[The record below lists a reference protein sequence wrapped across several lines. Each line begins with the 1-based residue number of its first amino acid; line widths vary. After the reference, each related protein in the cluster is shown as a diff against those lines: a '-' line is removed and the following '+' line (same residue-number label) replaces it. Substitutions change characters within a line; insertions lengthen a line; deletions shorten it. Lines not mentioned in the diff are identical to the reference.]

1 MKRNGS
7 GKLDI
12 TDEDLESSALARFFE
27 EDILSVHLKEGCTPM
42 AKRGSVEAV
51 RLVTIGDEPLEL
63 AQLDAI
69 MDEVMD
75 LVLRH
80 RGSSVE
86 IEHEGS
92 LVVQMGPY
100 RIAAASP
107 PFSDGMEVTA
117 VKQVR
122 QLDLDEYD
130 LDPELVSHLEDYHR
144 GVLVSGR
151 PGDGKTTFARAV
163 AMHLRG
169 LGAIV
174 KTMESPRDM
183 VLPDDVTQY
192 APLEGSWELTA
203 ELLLMVRP
211 DFVVFD
217 EVRKTEDFQVYA
229 DMRLAGVGL
238 VGVVHANSA
247 INAVQRLIGRVELG
261 LLPQIVDTVLH
272 LHKGYVESA
281 LRLVPTVKVPEGMFE
296 QDLARP
302 VVVAQDLHTGEP
314 RFEMYTYGDQLVVM
328 PINSGGDG
336 GGGGRGRGG
345 STPGVT
351 ARRQVTEED
360 IIETLEALVTGP
372 VDVVMPFPGRARVY
386 VEPGDASAIIGRGGS
401 TVKELEREL
410 GVRIDVVSD
419 RDDGGGGRGRGG
431 SGGRSGGRSSGGG
444 GGRSGG
450 GGGGGRQRVVDIS
463 SRETKNNVT
472 LYVPGKYQGRLADV
486 EVDGHVVGSS
496 RVTKRGAVR
505 FAKRSRAG
513 KAVLG
518 AMDTGADIVVEL

>member
-1 MKRNGS
+1 MRRS
-7 GKLDI
+7 DTDKLEV
-12 TDEDLESSALARFFE
+12 TDEDIEASALAMYFE
-27 EDILSVHLKEGCTPM
+27 EDVLSVHLKEDCLPM

-51 RLVTIGDEPLEL
+51 RLVAIGEEPLERV
-63 AQLDAI
+63 QLHAI

-80 RGSSVE
+80 KGSQVE

-92 LVVQMGPY
+92 MVVQMGPY

-117 VKQVR
+117 VKQVC
-122 QLDLDEYD
+122 QLELDEYD
-130 LDPELVSHLEDYHR
+130 LDPELVKHLEDYHR

-163 AMHLRG
+163 AVHLRG
-169 LGAIV
+169 LGAVV

-217 EVRKTEDFQVYA
+217 EVRKTEDFSVYA

-238 VGVVHANSA
+238 IGVVHANSA

-272 LHKGYVESA
+272 LRKGAIEDT

-302 VVVAQDLHTGEP
+302 VVVVEDMRSGEA
-314 RFEMYTYGDQLVVM
+314 RYEMYTYGDQLVVM
-328 PINSGGDG
+328 PITTSGPSSGGP
-336 GGGGRGRGG
+336 GGRTR
-345 STPGVT
+345 GVT
-351 ARRQVTEED
+351 ARRQPTEQD
-360 IIETLEALVTGP
+360 VAEALSPLVTGP
-372 VDVVMPFPGRARVY
+372 IDVEMPFPGRVRVY
-386 VEPGDASAIIGRGGS
+386 VEPEDASAIIGRGGR
-401 TVKELEREL
+401 TVRDLEREL
-410 GVRIDVVSD
+410 GLRIDVITD
-419 RDDGGGGRGRGG
+419 REGT
-431 SGGRSGGRSSGGG
+431 
-444 GGRSGG
+444 
-450 GGGGGRQRVVDIS
+450 GGGGGRQRIS
-463 SRETKNNVT
+463 DLSTRETKNNVT
-472 LYVPGKYQGRLADV
+472 IYVPSRYQGRLADV
-486 EVDGHVVGSS
+486 LVDGRTVGSA
-496 RVTKRGAVR
+496 RVTKRGAIR
-505 FAKRSRAG
+505 FAKRSRPGRAILSG
-513 KAVLG
+513 LG
-518 AMDTGADIVVEL
+518 SGADIVVEV

>member
-1 MKRNGS
+1 MRRS
-7 GKLDI
+7 DTGKLEVTEEDI
-12 TDEDLESSALARFFE
+12 EGSALARYFG
-27 EDILSVHLKEGCTPM
+27 EDVLSVHLKEDCLPM

-51 RLVTIGDEPLEL
+51 ELVAIGDEPLDRARL
-63 AQLDAI
+63 HTL

-75 LVLRH
+75 LVHRH
-80 RGSSVE
+80 KGSQVE

-92 LVVQMGPY
+92 VVVQMGPY

-122 QLDLDEYD
+122 QLDLEEYD

-163 AMHLRG
+163 AMHLRDM
-169 LGAIV
+169 GAVV

-203 ELLLMVRP
+203 DLLLMVRP

-217 EVRKTEDFQVYA
+217 EVRKTEDFGVYA

-238 VGVVHANSA
+238 IGVVHANSA

-272 LHKGYVESA
+272 LRKGAIEEA

-302 VVVAQDLHTGEP
+302 VVVVEDMRSGQP
-314 RFEMYTYGDQLVVM
+314 RYEMYTYGDQLVVM
-328 PINSGGDG
+328 PIETGGSGGG
-336 GGGGRGRGG
+336 RGGGRGRG
-345 STPGVT
+345 VQ
-351 ARRQVTEED
+351 ARRQVGEQD
-360 IIETLEALVTGP
+360 VADTLRALVAGP
-372 VDVVMPFPGRARVY
+372 LEVEMPFPGRARVY
-386 VEPGDASAIIGRGGS
+386 VEPEDASAIIGRGGS
-401 TVKELEREL
+401 TVKDLEREL
-410 GVRIDVVSD
+410 GVRIEVISD
-419 RDDGGGGRGRGG
+419 RDGGGSR
-431 SGGRSGGRSSGGG
+431 
-444 GGRSGG
+444 
-450 GGGGGRQRVVDIS
+450 GGRQTISDIS
-463 SRETKNNVT
+463 TRETKNNVT
-472 LYVPGKYQGRLADV
+472 IYVPSRHQGRLADV
-486 EVDGHVVGSS
+486 LVDGQPVGST
-496 RVTKRGAVR
+496 RVTKRGAIR
-505 FAKRSRAG
+505 FAKRSRPGRAIMAG
-513 KAVLG
+513 LG
-518 AMDTGADIVVEL
+518 SGADIVVEL

>member
-1 MKRNGS
+1 MTGGRRGPN
-7 GKLDI
+7 DA
-12 TDEDLESSALARFFE
+12 TDEDLERSELAGYFG
-27 EDILSVHLKEGCTPM
+27 DDVLSVHLKEGVRPK
-42 AKRGSVEAV
+42 AKVGSVESV
-51 RLVTIGDEPLEL
+51 ELQDIGDTPLERSDL
-63 AQLDAI
+63 HRI

-75 LVLRH
+75 LVMRH
-80 RGSSVE
+80 GGSSLE

-92 LVVQMGPY
+92 RVVQMGPY

-107 PFSDGMEVTA
+107 PFSDGMEITA

-122 QLDLDEYD
+122 QLDLAEYD
-130 LDPELVSHLEDYHR
+130 IDPRLVSHLEDYHR

-169 LGAIV
+169 LGAVV

-217 EVRKTEDFQVYA
+217 EVRKTSDFEVYA

-238 VGVVHANSA
+238 IGVVHANSA

-272 LHKGYVESA
+272 LRKGRVEEA
-281 LRLVPTVKVPEGMFE
+281 LSLVPTVKVPEGMFE

-302 VVVAQDLHTGEP
+302 VVVVEDMLTGAA

-328 PINSGGDG
+328 PLAEGR
-336 GGGGRGRGG
+336 GGGRGSVHGA
-345 STPGVT
+345 TP
-351 ARRQVTEED
+351 RRVVTEDEVA
-360 IIETLEALVTGP
+360 ETLQALVTGP
-372 VDVVMPFPGRARVY
+372 LEVEMPFPGRARVY
-386 VEPGDASAIIGRGGS
+386 VEPQDAAAIIGRGGS
-401 TVKELEREL
+401 TIRDLEREL
-410 GVRIDVVSD
+410 GVKIDVVSD
-419 RDDGGGGRGRGG
+419 RDGDQGGR
-431 SGGRSGGRSSGGG
+431 
-444 GGRSGG
+444 
-450 GGGGGRQRVVDIS
+450 GGGRQRIMDFS
-463 SRETKNNVT
+463 TRETKNNVT
-472 LYVPGKYQGRLADV
+472 LYVSNRHQGRMAEV
-486 EVDGHVVGSS
+486 EVEGRVVGST
-496 RVTKRGAVR
+496 RVTKRGAIR
-505 FAKRSRAG
+505 FAKRSRTGRAIVD
-513 KAVLG
+513 AL
-518 AMDTGADIVVEL
+518 DSGADIVIEI

>member
-1 MKRNGS
+1 MRDGS
-7 GKLDI
+7 NGKLEV
-12 TDEDLESSALARFFE
+12 TDEDIELSALASYFE
-27 EDILSVHLKEGCTPM
+27 KDVLSVHLKEGCLPM

-51 RLVTIGDEPLEL
+51 ELVKIGDTPLQRADL
-63 AQLDAI
+63 HSI

-75 LVLRH
+75 LVMRH

-92 LVVQMGPY
+92 MVVQMGPY

-117 VKQVR
+117 VKQVC
-122 QLDLDEYD
+122 QLDLEEYD
-130 LDPELVSHLEDYHR
+130 LDPRLVSHLEDYHR

-169 LGAIV
+169 LGAVV

-217 EVRKTEDFQVYA
+217 EVRKTGDFQVYA

-238 VGVVHANSA
+238 IGVVHANSA

-261 LLPQIVDTVLH
+261 LLPQVVDTVLH
-272 LHKGYVESA
+272 LNKGQIEDA
-281 LRLVPTVKVPEGMFE
+281 LCLVPTVKVPEGMFE

-302 VVVAQDLHTGEP
+302 VVVVEDMATGAP

-328 PINSGGDG
+328 PIQS
-336 GGGGRGRGG
+336 GGGRQGG
-345 STPGVT
+345 TGPGVT
-351 ARRQVTEED
+351 ARKQVTEED
-360 IIETLEALVTGP
+360 VMEVMQALVTGP
-372 VDVVMPFPGRARVY
+372 LDVEIAFPGRARVY
-386 VEPGDASAIIGRGGS
+386 VEPGDASAIIGRGGR
-401 TVKELEREL
+401 TIKELEREL
-410 GVRIDVVSD
+410 GIRIDVVSD
-419 RDDGGGGRGRGG
+419 ADTGGARRG
-431 SGGRSGGRSSGGG
+431 S
-444 GGRSGG
+444 RSGG
-450 GGGGGRQRVVDIS
+450 GGGVGGGGGGSRQRIVDFS
-463 SRETKNNVT
+463 TRETKNNVT
-472 LYVPGKYQGRLADV
+472 LYVPSRYQGRQAEV

-505 FAKRSRAG
+505 FAKRSRPG
-513 KAVLG
+513 KAILDGMDMG
-518 AMDTGADIVVEL
+518 ASIVVEL

>member
-1 MKRNGS
+1 MRRNDS
-7 GKLDI
+7 GKI
-12 TDEDLESSALARFFE
+12 EVTDEDVERSALAQYFG
-27 EDILSVHLKEGCTPM
+27 EDVLSVHLKEGCLPM

-51 RLVTIGDEPLEL
+51 ELVAIGDEEL
-63 AQLDAI
+63 DRADLHDL

-75 LVLRH
+75 LVMRH
-80 RGSSVE
+80 RGSQVE

-92 LVVQMGPY
+92 MVVQMGPY

-117 VKQVR
+117 VRQVR
-122 QLDLDEYD
+122 QLELDEYD
-130 LDPELVSHLEDYHR
+130 LDQELVERLEDYHR

-163 AMHLRG
+163 AMHLHG
-169 LGAIV
+169 QGAVV

-272 LHKGYVESA
+272 LNKGRVEDA
-281 LRLVPTVKVPEGMFE
+281 LQLVPTVKVPEGMFE

-302 VVVAQDLHTGEP
+302 VVVVEDLRTGTP

-328 PINSGGDG
+328 PIRAGPGSGGS
-336 GGGGRGRGG
+336 RSTG
-345 STPGVT
+345 SHGVT
-351 ARRQVTEED
+351 ARRQVTEAEVA
-360 IIETLEALVTGP
+360 ETLQSLVTGP
-372 VDVVMPFPGRARVY
+372 MDVEMPIPGRARVH
-386 VEPGDASAIIGRGGS
+386 VEPADASAIIGRGGR

-410 GVRIDVVSD
+410 GIRIDVVSQ
-419 RDDGGGGRGRGG
+419 REEGGRARI
-431 SGGRSGGRSSGGG
+431 
-444 GGRSGG
+444 
-450 GGGGGRQRVVDIS
+450 VDFS
-463 SRETKNNVT
+463 TRETKNNVT
-472 LYVPGKYQGRLADV
+472 LYVPGRYQGRLADV
-486 EVDGHVVGSS
+486 EVDGQVVGSA
-496 RVTKRGAVR
+496 RVTKRGAIR
-505 FAKRSRAG
+505 FAKRSRPGRAILAG
-513 KAVLG
+513 L
-518 AMDTGADIVVEL
+518 DSGADIVVEL

>member
-1 MKRNGS
+1 MRKNSS
-7 GKLDI
+7 GKLEV
-12 TDEDLESSALARFFE
+12 TDEDIERSTLALYFE
-27 EDILSVHLKEGCTPM
+27 EDVLSVHLKEGCLPM
-42 AKRGSVEAV
+42 AKRGSVESV
-51 RLVTIGDEPLEL
+51 ELVQIGDTPLERTDL
-63 AQLDAI
+63 HDL
-69 MDEVMD
+69 MDQVMD
-75 LVLRH
+75 MVMRH

-92 LVVQMGPY
+92 MVVQMGPY

-122 QLDLDEYD
+122 QLELDEYD
-130 LDPELVSHLEDYHR
+130 LDPQLVSHLEDYHR

-169 LGAIV
+169 LGAVV

-217 EVRKTEDFQVYA
+217 EVRKTEDFGVYA

-272 LHKGYVESA
+272 LSKGAIEEA

-302 VVVAQDLHTGEP
+302 VVVVEDLHSGEP
-314 RFEMYTYGDQLVVM
+314 RYEMYTYGDQLVVM
-328 PINSGGDG
+328 PIRSGGSG
-336 GGGGRGRGG
+336 VRGG
-345 STPGVT
+345 ADHGV
-351 ARRQVTEED
+351 APRRVVTEAEVA
-360 IIETLEALVTGP
+360 ETLRSMVAGP
-372 VDVVMPFPGRARVY
+372 LEVEMPYPGRARVY
-386 VEPGDASAIIGRGGS
+386 VESGDASAIIGRGGR
-401 TVKELEREL
+401 TIKELEREL

-419 RDDGGGGRGRGG
+419 RPD
-431 SGGRSGGRSSGGG
+431 GG

-450 GGGGGRQRVVDIS
+450 GTQRVVDLS
-463 SRETKNNVT
+463 TRETKNNVT
-472 LYVPGKYQGRLADV
+472 LYVPGRYQGRLADV
-486 EVDGHVVGSS
+486 VVDGQVVGSS
-496 RVTKRGAVR
+496 RVTKRGAIR

-513 KAVLG
+513 RAILKG
-518 AMDTGADIVVEL
+518 MDSGADIAVDL

>member
-1 MKRNGS
+1 MRKNSS
-7 GKLDI
+7 GKLEV
-12 TDEDLESSALARFFE
+12 TDEDLEGSTLARYFE
-27 EDILSVHLKEGCTPM
+27 EDILSVHLKEGCLPM
-42 AKRGSVEAV
+42 AKRGSVESV
-51 RLVTIGDEPLEL
+51 ELVEIGDVPLERTDL
-63 AQLDAI
+63 HDL
-69 MDEVMD
+69 MDQVMD
-75 LVLRH
+75 IVMRH

-92 LVVQMGPY
+92 IVVQMGPY

-122 QLDLDEYD
+122 QLELDEYD
-130 LDPELVSHLEDYHR
+130 LDPELVDHLEDYHR

-169 LGAIV
+169 KGAVV

-203 ELLLMVRP
+203 DLLLMVRP

-272 LHKGYVESA
+272 LRKGSIEDA

-302 VVVAQDLHTGEP
+302 VVVVEDLHSGEP

-328 PINSGGDG
+328 PIQSD
-336 GGGGRGRGG
+336 GGGGRGGA
-345 STPGVT
+345 SHGV
-351 ARRQVTEED
+351 APRRVVTEREVE
-360 IIETLEALVTGP
+360 ETLRALVAGP
-372 VDVVMPFPGRARVY
+372 LEVEMPYPGRARVH
-386 VEPGDASAIIGRGGS
+386 VESADASAIIGRGGR
-401 TVKELEREL
+401 TIKELEREL

-419 RDDGGGGRGRGG
+419 RDDGGGGRREGA
-431 SGGRSGGRSSGGG
+431 GGG
-444 GGRSGG
+444 G
-450 GGGGGRQRVVDIS
+450 QRVVDLS
-463 SRETKNNVT
+463 TRETKNNVT
-472 LYVPGKYQGRLADV
+472 LYVPGRYQGRLADV
-486 EVDGHVVGSS
+486 VVDGQVVGSS
-496 RVTKRGAVR
+496 RVTKRGAIR

-513 KAVLG
+513 RAILKG
-518 AMDTGADIVVEL
+518 MDSGADIFVEV

>member
-1 MKRNGS
+1 MREGRS
-7 GKLDI
+7 GKVDV
-12 TDEDLESSALARFFE
+12 TDEDIERSTLAGYFE
-27 EDILSVHLKEGCTPM
+27 EDVLSVHLKEGCLPM

-51 RLVTIGDEPLEL
+51 ELVKIGDVQLERADL
-63 AQLDAI
+63 HNI

-75 LVLRH
+75 LVMRH

-122 QLDLDEYD
+122 QLELDEYD
-130 LDPELVSHLEDYHR
+130 LDPQLVTHLEDYHR

-163 AMHLRG
+163 AMHLRN
-169 LGAIV
+169 LGAVV

-229 DMRLAGVGL
+229 DMRLAGMGL
-238 VGVVHANSA
+238 IGVVHANSA

-272 LHKGYVESA
+272 LNKGTIESA

-302 VVVAQDLHTGEP
+302 VVVVEDLRSGEP
-314 RFEMYTYGDQLVVM
+314 RYEMYTYGDQLVVM
-328 PINSGGDG
+328 PILDSGR
-336 GGGGRGRGG
+336 GGGRGDGRGG
-345 STPGVT
+345 RTHGVA
-351 ARRQVTEED
+351 ARKAVTEDD
-360 IIETLEALVTGP
+360 ITETLQALVAGP
-372 VDVVMPFPGRARVY
+372 LEVEMPYPGRARVY
-386 VEPGDASAIIGRGGS
+386 VEPQDASAIIGRGGR
-401 TVKELEREL
+401 TIKELEREL

-419 RDDGGGGRGRGG
+419 KDPFRGG
-431 SGGRSGGRSSGGG
+431 PDD
-444 GGRSGG
+444 
-450 GGGGGRQRVVDIS
+450 GGGRQRIVEFS
-463 SRETKNNVT
+463 TRETKNNVT
-472 LYVPGKYQGRLADV
+472 LYVPGRYQGRLADV

-513 KAVLG
+513 RAILSGLG
-518 AMDTGADIVVEL
+518 SGADIVVEV

>member
-1 MKRNGS
+1 MASDGGTVRSDGS
-7 GKLDI
+7 GKLEV
-12 TDEDLESSALARFFE
+12 TDEDLERSVLAQYFE
-27 EDILSVHLKEGCTPM
+27 EDVLSVHLKEGVPPM
-42 AKRGSVEAV
+42 AKRGSVESV
-51 RLVTIGDEPLEL
+51 QLVQLAEEPLER
-63 AQLDAI
+63 AQLHAI

-75 LVLRH
+75 LVPRH

-122 QLDLDEYD
+122 QLELDEYD
-130 LDPELVSHLEDYHR
+130 LDPQLVAHLEDYHR

-163 AMHLRG
+163 AMHLRDM
-169 LGAIV
+169 GAVV

-272 LHKGYVESA
+272 LNKGSIESA
-281 LRLVPTVKVPEGMFE
+281 LGLVPTVKVPEGMFE

-302 VVVAQDLHTGEP
+302 VVVVQDLATGVP
-314 RFEMYTYGDQLVVM
+314 RFELYTYGDQLVVM
-328 PINSGGDG
+328 PIQSGGG
-336 GGGGRGRGG
+336 ASSANG
-345 STPGVT
+345 PGVA
-351 ARRQVTEED
+351 ARRQVTEDEVV
-360 IIETLEALVTGP
+360 ETLESLVTGP
-372 VDVVMPFPGRARVY
+372 VEVEMPYPGRARVF
-386 VEPGDASAIIGRGGS
+386 VEPGDASAIIGRGGT

-419 RDDGGGGRGRGG
+419 GADRGGRGRGAA
-431 SGGRSGGRSSGGG
+431 RRGGG
-444 GGRSGG
+444 GGN
-450 GGGGGRQRVVDIS
+450 QRVTDFS
-463 SRETKNNVT
+463 SRETKNNIT
-472 LYVPGKYQGRLADV
+472 LYVPGRFQGKQADV
-486 EVDGHVVGSS
+486 EVDGRVVGSS

-513 KAVLG
+513 RAIMDGLG
-518 AMDTGADIVVEL
+518 SGADIVVVL

>member
-1 MKRNGS
+1 MARNGASMRKNSS
-7 GKLDI
+7 GKI
-12 TDEDLESSALARFFE
+12 EVTDEDIEKSTLARYFE
-27 EDILSVHLKEGCTPM
+27 EDVLSVHLKEGCPPM
-42 AKRGSVEAV
+42 AKRGSVESV
-51 RLVTIGDEPLEL
+51 ELVTIGEVPLERSEL
-63 AQLDAI
+63 HTL
-69 MDEVMD
+69 MDQVID
-75 LVLRH
+75 LVMRH

-92 LVVQMGPY
+92 MVVQMGPY

-122 QLDLDEYD
+122 QLELDEYG
-130 LDPELVSHLEDYHR
+130 LDQELVSHLEDYHR

-169 LGAIV
+169 LGAVV

-238 VGVVHANSA
+238 IGVVHANSA

-272 LHKGYVESA
+272 LRKGAIEDA

-302 VVVAQDLHTGEP
+302 VVVVEDLHTGEP

-328 PINSGGDG
+328 PIVTGGA
-336 GGGGRGRGG
+336 GRGG
-345 STPGVT
+345 SSSRGVT
-351 ARRQVTEED
+351 ARKVVTEAEVED
-360 IIETLEALVTGP
+360 TLRALVAGP
-372 VDVVMPFPGRARVY
+372 LEVEMPYPGRARVY
-386 VEPGDASAIIGRGGS
+386 VESSDASAIIGRGGR
-401 TVKELEREL
+401 TIKELEREL

-419 RDDGGGGRGRGG
+419 RTE
-431 SGGRSGGRSSGGG
+431 GGG
-444 GGRSGG
+444 GGRASGG
-450 GGGGGRQRVVDIS
+450 GPQRVTDIS
-463 SRETKNNVT
+463 TRETKNNVT
-472 LYVPGKYQGRLADV
+472 LYVPGRYQGRLADV
-486 EVDGHVVGSS
+486 VVDGQVVGSS
-496 RVTKRGAVR
+496 RVTKRGAIR

-513 KAVLG
+513 RAILKG
-518 AMDTGADIVVEL
+518 MDAGSDIFVEL

>member
-1 MKRNGS
+1 MRRNSS
-7 GKLDI
+7 GKLEV
-12 TDEDLESSALARFFE
+12 TDEDVERSTLASYFG
-27 EDILSVHLKEGCTPM
+27 EDVLSVHLKEGCLPM
-42 AKRGSVEAV
+42 AKRGSVESV
-51 RLVTIGDEPLEL
+51 ELVAIGDAELERAEL
-63 AQLDAI
+63 HAL

-80 RGSSVE
+80 RGSQVE

-92 LVVQMGPY
+92 MVVQMGPY

-122 QLDLDEYD
+122 QLELDEYD
-130 LDPELVSHLEDYHR
+130 LDPDLVARLEDYHR

-163 AMHLRG
+163 AMHLHEQ
-169 LGAIV
+169 GAVV

-217 EVRKTEDFQVYA
+217 EVRKTEDFSVYA

-238 VGVVHANSA
+238 IGVVHANSA

-272 LHKGYVESA
+272 LNKGSVADA
-281 LRLVPTVKVPEGMFE
+281 LQLVPTVKVPEGMFE

-302 VVVAQDLHTGEP
+302 VVVVEDLVTGTP

-328 PINSGGDG
+328 PIRS
-336 GGGGRGRGG
+336 GGGGRTGG
-345 STPGVT
+345 SSGVT
-351 ARRQVTEED
+351 ARRQVTED
-360 IIETLEALVTGP
+360 DVADTLRSLVTGP
-372 VDVVMPFPGRARVY
+372 MEVDMPVPGRARVH
-386 VEPGDASAIIGRGGS
+386 VEPGDASAIIGRGGR
-401 TVKELEREL
+401 TIKELEREL
-410 GVRIDVVSD
+410 GVRIDVVSQ
-419 RDDGGGGRGRGG
+419 RDGGGG
-431 SGGRSGGRSSGGG
+431 
-444 GGRSGG
+444 
-450 GGGGGRQRVVDIS
+450 QRIMDFS

-472 LYVPGKYQGRLADV
+472 LYVPGRYQGRMADV
-486 EVDGHVVGSS
+486 EVDGHVVGSA
-496 RVTKRGAVR
+496 RVTKRGAIR

-513 KAVLG
+513 RAVLG
-518 AMDTGADIVVEL
+518 AMDSGADIVVVL

>member
-1 MKRNGS
+1 MKANSS
-7 GKLDI
+7 GKLEV
-12 TDEDLESSALARFFE
+12 TDEDIERSALALYFE
-27 EDILSVHLKEGCTPM
+27 EDILSVHLKEGCLPM
-42 AKRGSVEAV
+42 AKRGSVEFV
-51 RLVTIGDEPLEL
+51 ELVPIGEDKLERS
-63 AQLDAI
+63 QLHDL
-69 MDEVMD
+69 MDQVMD
-75 LVLRH
+75 LVMKH

-92 LVVQMGPY
+92 MVVQMGPY

-130 LDPELVSHLEDYHR
+130 LHPDLVSHLEDYHR

-169 LGAIV
+169 SGAIV

-217 EVRKTEDFQVYA
+217 EVRKTEDFGVYA
-229 DMRLAGVGL
+229 EMRLAGVGL

-247 INAVQRLIGRVELG
+247 INAVQRLVGRVELG
-261 LLPQIVDTVLH
+261 LLPQIVDTVIH
-272 LHKGYVESA
+272 LNKGSIESA

-302 VVVAQDLHTGEP
+302 VVVVEDLHSGEP

-328 PINSGGDG
+328 PIQSGPGGYRG
-336 GGGGRGRGG
+336 GG
-345 STPGVT
+345 SHGV
-351 ARRQVTEED
+351 APRPVVTEQDVED
-360 IIETLEALVTGP
+360 TLRALVAGP
-372 VDVVMPFPGRARVY
+372 LDVEMPFPGRARVY

-401 TVKELEREL
+401 TVKDLEREL
-410 GVRIDVVSD
+410 GVRIDVVSN
-419 RDDGGGGRGRGG
+419 REDGGASRGGGRG
-431 SGGRSGGRSSGGG
+431 GGRRGGG
-444 GGRSGG
+444 GGR
-450 GGGGGRQRVVDIS
+450 RRIVDIS

-472 LYVPGKYQGRLADV
+472 IYIPARYHGQMADV
-486 EVDGHVVGSS
+486 EVDGRVVGSS

-505 FAKRSRAG
+505 FAKRSRGG
-513 KAVLG
+513 KAILG
-518 AMDTGADIVVEL
+518 AMDSGAEIAVEL

>member
-1 MKRNGS
+1 MRRNGS
-7 GKLDI
+7 GKLEV
-12 TDEDLESSALARFFE
+12 TDEDVERSALAGYFG
-27 EDILSVHLKEGCTPM
+27 EDVLSVHLKEGCLPM

-51 RLVTIGDEPLEL
+51 ELVAIGDEVLERS
-63 AQLDAI
+63 QLHDL

-80 RGSSVE
+80 RGSQVE

-92 LVVQMGPY
+92 TVVQMGPY

-122 QLDLDEYD
+122 QLELEEYD
-130 LDPELVSHLEDYHR
+130 LDPELVSRLEDYHR

-163 AMHLRG
+163 AMHLHRM
-169 LGAIV
+169 GAVV

-217 EVRKTEDFQVYA
+217 EVRKTEDFSVYS

-238 VGVVHANSA
+238 IGVVHANSA
-247 INAVQRLIGRVELG
+247 INAVQRLVGRVELG

-272 LHKGYVESA
+272 LHKGAIEDA
-281 LRLVPTVKVPEGMFE
+281 LQLVPTVKVPSGMFE

-302 VVVAQDLHTGEP
+302 VVVVEDLRTGEP

-328 PINSGGDG
+328 PIGTGGSRGDG
-336 GGGGRGRGG
+336 RRSG
-345 STPGVT
+345 TPGVA
-351 ARRQVTEED
+351 ARRQVTEQEVV
-360 IIETLEALVTGP
+360 ETLQSMVAGP
-372 VDVVMPFPGRARVY
+372 LDVEMTIPGRARVY
-386 VEPGDASAIIGRGGS
+386 VEPQDASAIIGRGGRNI
-401 TVKELEREL
+401 KELEREL
-410 GVRIDVVSD
+410 GVRIDVVSE
-419 RDDGGGGRGRGG
+419 RDDGGRGA
-431 SGGRSGGRSSGGG
+431 
-444 GGRSGG
+444 
-450 GGGGGRQRVVDIS
+450 GGGGGRQRIHDFS
-463 SRETKNNVT
+463 TRETKNNVT
-472 LYVPGKYQGRLADV
+472 LYVPGRFQGRLADV
-486 EVDGHVVGSS
+486 EVEGRVVGSS
-496 RVTKRGAVR
+496 RVTKRGAIR
-505 FAKRSRAG
+505 FAKRSRPGRAILDG
-513 KAVLG
+513 LDSG
-518 AMDTGADIVVEL
+518 AEIVIEL